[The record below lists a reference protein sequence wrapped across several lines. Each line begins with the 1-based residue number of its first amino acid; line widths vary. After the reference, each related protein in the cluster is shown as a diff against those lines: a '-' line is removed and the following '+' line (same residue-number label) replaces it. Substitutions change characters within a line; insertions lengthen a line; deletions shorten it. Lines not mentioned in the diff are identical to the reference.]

1 MGKSREIR
9 SLGQMRRKD
18 CFLYSD
24 CRIFRQSVLNQ
35 RSEQVA
41 SKPCSPAVVC
51 FNREVPICGLW
62 DSFPID
68 ICGSYI
74 LSRADWRG
82 THKS

>member
-35 RSEQVA
+35 RSEQVGL
-41 SKPCSPAVVC
+41 KPCSPAAIVK
-51 FNREVPICGLW
+51 FPFA
-62 DSFPID
+62 DSGIHLRLIFVA
-68 ICGSYI
+68 
-74 LSRADWRG
+74 L
-82 THKS
+82 TF